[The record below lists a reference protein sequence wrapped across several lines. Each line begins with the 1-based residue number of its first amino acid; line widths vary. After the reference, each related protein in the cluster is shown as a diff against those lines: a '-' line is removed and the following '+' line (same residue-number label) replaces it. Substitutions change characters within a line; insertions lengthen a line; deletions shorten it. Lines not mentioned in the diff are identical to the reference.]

1 MQFTVG
7 VVRPLI
13 WYLRFW
19 WLGGNRMPRLA
30 TLQNFSYVLS
40 VA

>member
-13 WYLRFW
+13 WYSVYGFGGWEGIACLDAGEKMRGM
-19 WLGGNRMPRLA
+19 GGN
-30 TLQNFSYVLS
+30 V
-40 VA
+40 